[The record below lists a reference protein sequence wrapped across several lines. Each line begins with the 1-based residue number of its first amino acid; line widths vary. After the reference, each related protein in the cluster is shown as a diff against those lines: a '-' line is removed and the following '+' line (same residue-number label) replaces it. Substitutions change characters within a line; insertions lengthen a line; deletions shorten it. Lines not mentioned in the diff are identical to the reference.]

1 MKKFASVLVQLKTL
15 ALEKIEQKLESKR
28 LELQQNEREV
38 LDKQAQLSAF
48 KNPELGGMSLFL
60 QTQQLKSAL
69 RLEIEYY
76 QQEGENLNKD
86 LKVLEKDYFLAN
98 QELEKAKIILEKEKQ
113 KEKEIVEKKEQTLLD
128 ENAMILHWQK
138 GGLACVKSC

>member
-28 LELQQNEREV
+28 LKLQQNKREV

-69 RLEIEYY
+69 RMEIEYY
-76 QQEGENLNKD
+76 QQEGENLTKD
-86 LKVLEKDYFLAN
+86 LKILEKDYLLAN

-113 KEKEIVEKKEQTLLD
+113 KEKEILEKKEQALLD

-138 GGLACVKSC
+138 EGLHA

>member
-28 LELQQNEREV
+28 LELQQNEREI

-60 QTQQLKSAL
+60 QTQRLKSAL
-69 RLEIEYY
+69 RMEIEHY
-76 QQEGENLNKD
+76 QQEGENLTKD
-86 LKVLEKDYFLAN
+86 LKILEKDYLLAN
-98 QELEKAKIILEKEKQ
+98 QELEKAKIILENEKQ
-113 KEKEIVEKKEQTLLD
+113 KEKEIVEKKEQALLD

-138 GGLACVKSC
+138 GGLHA

>member
-1 MKKFASVLVQLKTL
+1 MKKFAFVLVQLKTL

-28 LELQQNEREV
+28 LEWRQNEREI

-69 RLEIEYY
+69 RMEIEYY
-76 QQEGENLNKD
+76 QQESENLNKD
-86 LKVLEKDYFLAN
+86 LKVLEKDYLLAN

-113 KEKEIVEKKEQTLLD
+113 KEKEILEKKEQALLD

-138 GGLACVKSC
+138 EGLHA

>member
-69 RLEIEYY
+69 RMEIEYC
-76 QQEGENLNKD
+76 QQEGENLTKD
-86 LKVLEKDYFLAN
+86 LKVLEKDYLLAN

-113 KEKEIVEKKEQTLLD
+113 KEKEIVEKKEQALLD

-138 GGLACVKSC
+138 GGLHA

>member
-1 MKKFASVLVQLKTL
+1 MKKFASVWVQLKTL

-28 LELQQNEREV
+28 LEWRQNEREI

-69 RLEIEYY
+69 RMEIEHY
-76 QQEGENLNKD
+76 QQESENLTKD
-86 LKVLEKDYFLAN
+86 LKILEKEYLLAN
-98 QELEKAKIILEKEKQ
+98 QELEKAKIILENEKR
-113 KEKEIVEKKEQTLLD
+113 KEKEILEKKEQALLD

-138 GGLACVKSC
+138 EGLHA

>member
-1 MKKFASVLVQLKTL
+1 MKKFASVWVQLKTL

-28 LELQQNEREV
+28 LEWRQNEREI

-69 RLEIEYY
+69 RMEIEYY
-76 QQEGENLNKD
+76 QQQGENLNKD
-86 LKVLEKDYFLAN
+86 LKILEKDCLLAN
-98 QELEKAKIILEKEKQ
+98 QELEKAKIILESEKR
-113 KEKEIVEKKEQTLLD
+113 KEKEILEKKEQALLD

-138 GGLACVKSC
+138 EGLHA

>member
-1 MKKFASVLVQLKTL
+1 MKKFASVWVQLKTL

-28 LELQQNEREV
+28 LEWQQNEREI

-60 QTQQLKSAL
+60 QTQQLKSAI
-69 RLEIEYY
+69 RMEIEYY
-76 QQEGENLNKD
+76 QQQGENLIKD
-86 LKVLEKDYFLAN
+86 LKILEKDCLLAN
-98 QELEKAKIILEKEKQ
+98 QELEKAKIILENEKR
-113 KEKEIVEKKEQTLLD
+113 KEKEILEKKEQALLD

-138 GGLACVKSC
+138 ESLHA

>member
-28 LELQQNEREV
+28 LELQQKEREV

-69 RLEIEYY
+69 RMEIEYY
-76 QQEGENLNKD
+76 QQEGENLTKD
-86 LKVLEKDYFLAN
+86 LKILEKDYLLAN
-98 QELEKAKIILEKEKQ
+98 QELEKAKIILENEKQ
-113 KEKEIVEKKEQTLLD
+113 KEKEIVEKKEQALLD

-138 GGLACVKSC
+138 EGLHA

>member
-15 ALEKIEQKLESKR
+15 ALEKIDQKLESKR

-69 RLEIEYY
+69 RMEIEYY
-76 QQEGENLNKD
+76 QQEGENLTKD
-86 LKVLEKDYFLAN
+86 LKILEKDYLLAN

-113 KEKEIVEKKEQTLLD
+113 KEKEIVEKKEQALLD

-138 GGLACVKSC
+138 EGLHA

>member
-38 LDKQAQLSAF
+38 LDKQAQLNAF

-60 QTQQLKSAL
+60 QIQQLKSAL
-69 RLEIEYY
+69 RMEIEYY

-86 LKVLEKDYFLAN
+86 LKVLEKDYLLAN
-98 QELEKAKIILEKEKQ
+98 QELEKAKIILENEKQ
-113 KEKEIVEKKEQTLLD
+113 KEKEILEKKEQALLD

-138 GGLACVKSC
+138 GGLHA

>member
-38 LDKQAQLSAF
+38 LEKQAQLSAF

-60 QTQQLKSAL
+60 QIQQLKSAL
-69 RLEIEYY
+69 RMEIEYC
-76 QQEGENLNKD
+76 QQEGENLTKD
-86 LKVLEKDYFLAN
+86 LKVLEKDYLLAN

-113 KEKEIVEKKEQTLLD
+113 KEKEIVEKKEQALLD

-138 GGLACVKSC
+138 EGLHA

>member
-1 MKKFASVLVQLKTL
+1 MKKFASVWVQLKTL

-28 LELQQNEREV
+28 LEWRQNEREI

-48 KNPELGGMSLFL
+48 KNPKLGGMSLFL

-69 RLEIEYY
+69 RMEIEYY

-86 LKVLEKDYFLAN
+86 LKILEKEYLLAN

-113 KEKEIVEKKEQTLLD
+113 KEKEIVEKKEQALLD

-138 GGLACVKSC
+138 EGLHA

>member
-1 MKKFASVLVQLKTL
+1 MKKFASVWVQLKTL

-28 LELQQNEREV
+28 LEWQQNEREI
-38 LDKQAQLSAF
+38 LDKQAQLSMF

-69 RLEIEYY
+69 RMEIEYY
-76 QQEGENLNKD
+76 QQQGENLTKD
-86 LKVLEKDYFLAN
+86 LKILEKDCLLAN
-98 QELEKAKIILEKEKQ
+98 QELEKAKIILENEKR
-113 KEKEIVEKKEQTLLD
+113 KEKEIVEKKEQALLD

-138 GGLACVKSC
+138 EGLHA

>member
-28 LELQQNEREV
+28 LELQQKEREV
-38 LDKQAQLSAF
+38 LDKQTQLSAF

-69 RLEIEYY
+69 RMEIEYY
-76 QQEGENLNKD
+76 QQEGENLTKD
-86 LKVLEKDYFLAN
+86 LKILEKDYLLAN

-113 KEKEIVEKKEQTLLD
+113 KEKEILEKKEQALLD

-138 GGLACVKSC
+138 GGFHA

>member
-1 MKKFASVLVQLKTL
+1 MKKFASILVQLKTL

-28 LELQQNEREV
+28 LEWRQNEREI

-69 RLEIEYY
+69 RMEIEYY
-76 QQEGENLNKD
+76 QQQGENLIKD
-86 LKVLEKDYFLAN
+86 LKILEKDYFLAN
-98 QELEKAKIILEKEKQ
+98 QELEKAKIILENEKR
-113 KEKEIVEKKEQTLLD
+113 KEKEILEKKEQALLD

-138 GGLACVKSC
+138 EGLHA

>member
-69 RLEIEYY
+69 RMEIEYY
-76 QQEGENLNKD
+76 QQQSENLNKD
-86 LKVLEKDYFLAN
+86 LKILEKDYLLAN

-113 KEKEIVEKKEQTLLD
+113 KEKEILEKKEQALLD

-138 GGLACVKSC
+138 GGLHA

>member
-28 LELQQNEREV
+28 LEWRQNEREI

-48 KNPELGGMSLFL
+48 KNPKLGGMSLFL
-60 QTQQLKSAL
+60 QTQQLKNAL
-69 RLEIEYY
+69 RMEIEYY
-76 QQEGENLNKD
+76 QQESENLIKD
-86 LKVLEKDYFLAN
+86 LKILEKDCLLAN
-98 QELEKAKIILEKEKQ
+98 QELEKAKIILENEKR
-113 KEKEIVEKKEQTLLD
+113 KEKEILEKKEQALLD

-138 GGLACVKSC
+138 EGLHA

>member
-15 ALEKIEQKLESKR
+15 ALEKIERKLESKR
-28 LELQQNEREV
+28 LEWRQNEREI
-38 LDKQAQLSAF
+38 LDKQAQLNAF

-69 RLEIEYY
+69 RMEIEYY
-76 QQEGENLNKD
+76 QQQSENLTKD
-86 LKVLEKDYFLAN
+86 LKILEKDYFLAN
-98 QELEKAKIILEKEKQ
+98 QELEKAKIILENEKR
-113 KEKEIVEKKEQTLLD
+113 KEKEILEKKEQALLD

-138 GGLACVKSC
+138 EGLHA

>member
-60 QTQQLKSAL
+60 QIQQLKSAL
-69 RLEIEYY
+69 RMEIEYY
-76 QQEGENLNKD
+76 QQQSENLTKD
-86 LKVLEKDYFLAN
+86 LKILERDYLLAN

-113 KEKEIVEKKEQTLLD
+113 KEKEIVEKKEQALLD

-138 GGLACVKSC
+138 GGLHA

>member
-1 MKKFASVLVQLKTL
+1 MKKFASILVQLKTL

-28 LELQQNEREV
+28 LEWRQNEREI

-69 RLEIEYY
+69 RMEIEYY
-76 QQEGENLNKD
+76 QQESENLIKD
-86 LKVLEKDYFLAN
+86 LKILEKEYLLAN
-98 QELEKAKIILEKEKQ
+98 QELEKAKIILENEKR
-113 KEKEIVEKKEQTLLD
+113 KEKEILEKKEQTLLD

-138 GGLACVKSC
+138 EGLHA

>member
-69 RLEIEYY
+69 RMEIEYY
-76 QQEGENLNKD
+76 QQQSENLNKD
-86 LKVLEKDYFLAN
+86 LKILEKDYLLAN

-113 KEKEIVEKKEQTLLD
+113 KEQKILEKKEQALLD

-138 GGLACVKSC
+138 EGLHA

>member
-1 MKKFASVLVQLKTL
+1 MKKFASVWVQLKTL

-28 LELQQNEREV
+28 LEWRQNEREI
-38 LDKQAQLSAF
+38 LDKQAQLSVF

-69 RLEIEYY
+69 RMEIEYY
-76 QQEGENLNKD
+76 QQQSENLIKD
-86 LKVLEKDYFLAN
+86 LKILEKDCLLAN
-98 QELEKAKIILEKEKQ
+98 QELEKAKIILENEKR
-113 KEKEIVEKKEQTLLD
+113 KEKEILEKKEQALLD

-138 GGLACVKSC
+138 EGLHA

>member
-1 MKKFASVLVQLKTL
+1 MKKFASVWVQLKTL

-28 LELQQNEREV
+28 LEWRQNEREI

-69 RLEIEYY
+69 RMEIEYY
-76 QQEGENLNKD
+76 QQEGENLTKD
-86 LKVLEKDYFLAN
+86 LKILEKDYLLAN

-113 KEKEIVEKKEQTLLD
+113 KEKEIVEKKEQALLD

-138 GGLACVKSC
+138 EGLHA

>member
-28 LELQQNEREV
+28 LKWRQNEREI

-69 RLEIEYY
+69 RMEIEYY
-76 QQEGENLNKD
+76 QQQGENLTKD
-86 LKVLEKDYFLAN
+86 LKILEKDYLLAN
-98 QELEKAKIILEKEKQ
+98 QELEKAKIILENEKR
-113 KEKEIVEKKEQTLLD
+113 KEKEILEKKEQALLD

-138 GGLACVKSC
+138 GGLHA

>member
-1 MKKFASVLVQLKTL
+1 MKKFASVWVQLKTL

-28 LELQQNEREV
+28 LEWRQNEREV

-69 RLEIEYY
+69 RMEIEYY

-86 LKVLEKDYFLAN
+86 LKILEKEYLLAN

-113 KEKEIVEKKEQTLLD
+113 KEKEIVEKKEQALLD

-138 GGLACVKSC
+138 EGLHA

>member
-28 LELQQNEREV
+28 LELRQNEREI

-69 RLEIEYY
+69 RMEIEYY

-86 LKVLEKDYFLAN
+86 LKILEKDYLLAN
-98 QELEKAKIILEKEKQ
+98 QELEKAKIILENEKQ
-113 KEKEIVEKKEQTLLD
+113 KEKEILEKKEQALLD

-138 GGLACVKSC
+138 EGLHA

>member
-15 ALEKIEQKLESKR
+15 ALEKIERKLESKR

-38 LDKQAQLSAF
+38 LDKQAQLNAF

-69 RLEIEYY
+69 RMEIEYY

-86 LKVLEKDYFLAN
+86 LKVLEKDYLLAN

-113 KEKEIVEKKEQTLLD
+113 KEQKILEKKEQALLD

-138 GGLACVKSC
+138 EGLHA

>member
-28 LELQQNEREV
+28 LELRQNEREI
-38 LDKQAQLSAF
+38 LDKQAQLSMF

-69 RLEIEYY
+69 RMEIEYY
-76 QQEGENLNKD
+76 QQEGEDLNKD

-98 QELEKAKIILEKEKQ
+98 QELEKAKIILENEKQ
-113 KEKEIVEKKEQTLLD
+113 KEKEILEKKEQALLD

-138 GGLACVKSC
+138 GGLHA

>member
-28 LELQQNEREV
+28 LELQQKEREV

-69 RLEIEYY
+69 RMEIEYY
-76 QQEGENLNKD
+76 QQEGENLTKD
-86 LKVLEKDYFLAN
+86 LKILEKDYLLAN
-98 QELEKAKIILEKEKQ
+98 QELEKAKIILENEKQ
-113 KEKEIVEKKEQTLLD
+113 KEKEILEKKEQALLD

-138 GGLACVKSC
+138 GGLHA

>member
-1 MKKFASVLVQLKTL
+1 MKKFASVWVQLKTL

-28 LELQQNEREV
+28 LEWRQNEREV

-69 RLEIEYY
+69 RMEIEYY
-76 QQEGENLNKD
+76 QQQGENLIKD
-86 LKVLEKDYFLAN
+86 LKILEKDCLLAN
-98 QELEKAKIILEKEKQ
+98 QELEKAKIILENEKR
-113 KEKEIVEKKEQTLLD
+113 KEKEILEKKEQALLD

-138 GGLACVKSC
+138 EGLHA

>member
-28 LELQQNEREV
+28 LEWRQNEREI

-60 QTQQLKSAL
+60 QTQQLKSTL
-69 RLEIEYY
+69 RMEIEYY
-76 QQEGENLNKD
+76 QQQGENLTKD
-86 LKVLEKDYFLAN
+86 LKILEKDYLLAN
-98 QELEKAKIILEKEKQ
+98 QELEKAKIILEKEKR
-113 KEKEIVEKKEQTLLD
+113 KEKEILEKKEQALLD

-138 GGLACVKSC
+138 EGLHA

>member
-28 LELQQNEREV
+28 LELQQKEREI

-69 RLEIEYY
+69 RMEIEYY
-76 QQEGENLNKD
+76 QQEGENLTKD
-86 LKVLEKDYFLAN
+86 LKILEKDYLLAN

-113 KEKEIVEKKEQTLLD
+113 KEKEILGKKEQALLD

-138 GGLACVKSC
+138 EGLHA

>member
-38 LDKQAQLSAF
+38 LEKQAQLSAF

-86 LKVLEKDYFLAN
+86 LKILEKDYLLAN
-98 QELEKAKIILEKEKQ
+98 QELEKAKIILENEKQ
-113 KEKEIVEKKEQTLLD
+113 KEKEIVEKKEQALLD

-138 GGLACVKSC
+138 GGLHA

>member
-1 MKKFASVLVQLKTL
+1 MKKFASVWVQLKTL

-28 LELQQNEREV
+28 LEWQQNEREI
-38 LDKQAQLSAF
+38 LDKQAQLSTF

-69 RLEIEYY
+69 RMEIEYY
-76 QQEGENLNKD
+76 QQESENLIKD
-86 LKVLEKDYFLAN
+86 LKILEKDCLLAN
-98 QELEKAKIILEKEKQ
+98 QELEKAKIILENEKR
-113 KEKEIVEKKEQTLLD
+113 KEKEILEKKEQALLD

-138 GGLACVKSC
+138 EGLHA

>member
-1 MKKFASVLVQLKTL
+1 MKKFAFILVQLKTL

-28 LELQQNEREV
+28 LELQQNEREI

-60 QTQQLKSAL
+60 QTQQLKSVL
-69 RLEIEYY
+69 RMEIEYY
-76 QQEGENLNKD
+76 QQESENLIKD
-86 LKVLEKDYFLAN
+86 LKILEKEYFLAN
-98 QELEKAKIILEKEKQ
+98 QELEKAKIILENEKR
-113 KEKEIVEKKEQTLLD
+113 KEKEILEKKEQALLD

-138 GGLACVKSC
+138 EGLHA

>member
-28 LELQQNEREV
+28 LELRQNEREV

-60 QTQQLKSAL
+60 QIQQLKSAL

-86 LKVLEKDYFLAN
+86 LKVLEKDYLLAN
-98 QELEKAKIILEKEKQ
+98 QELEKAKIILENEKQ
-113 KEKEIVEKKEQTLLD
+113 KEKEILEKKEQALLD

-138 GGLACVKSC
+138 GGLHA

>member
-69 RLEIEYY
+69 RMEIEYY
-76 QQEGENLNKD
+76 QQEGENLTKD
-86 LKVLEKDYFLAN
+86 LKILEKEYLLAN
-98 QELEKAKIILEKEKQ
+98 QELEKAKIILENEKQ
-113 KEKEIVEKKEQTLLD
+113 KEQKILEKKEQTLLD

-138 GGLACVKSC
+138 GGLHA

>member
-38 LDKQAQLSAF
+38 LEKQAQLSAF

-60 QTQQLKSAL
+60 QIQQLKSAL
-69 RLEIEYY
+69 RMEIEYY
-76 QQEGENLNKD
+76 QQDGENLNKD
-86 LKVLEKDYFLAN
+86 LKVLEKDYLLAN
-98 QELEKAKIILEKEKQ
+98 QELEKAKIILENEKR
-113 KEKEIVEKKEQTLLD
+113 KEKEIVEKKEQALLD

-138 GGLACVKSC
+138 GGLHA

>member
-1 MKKFASVLVQLKTL
+1 MKKFASILVQLKTL

-28 LELQQNEREV
+28 LEWQQNEREV

-69 RLEIEYY
+69 RMEIEYY
-76 QQEGENLNKD
+76 QQESENLIKD
-86 LKVLEKDYFLAN
+86 LKILEKDYLLAN
-98 QELEKAKIILEKEKQ
+98 QELEKAKIILENEKR
-113 KEKEIVEKKEQTLLD
+113 KEKEILEKKEQALLD
-128 ENAMILHWQK
+128 ENATILHWQK
-138 GGLACVKSC
+138 EGLHA